1 MNILEEIKKLT
12 EQSYDRVYAEARVCQ
27 DVILKGIAGSSLREK
42 ITIKGGVV
50 MRSISNNA
58 TEMDCQILND
68 IQKIYLCKNI

>member
-1 MNILEEIKKLT
+1 MNILEEIEKLT
-12 EQSYDRVYAEARVCQ
+12 EQGYDRVHAEARVCQ
-27 DVILKGIAGSSLREK
+27 DVILKGIAGSSLREN

-68 IQKIYLCKNI
+68 VQKVYLCKNI